1 MNVTTEPV
9 DVEVFHL
16 SVGEE
21 QALTDQLRSFWETE
35 SLGVNMG
42 IEQRPETDTVWKF
55 ERSVKYHQGRY
66 DVCLPWREDHL
77 KLATNY
83 CTALNCLKSLAR
95 QFQNNDQ
102 LYDQYNQV
110 FQEYLAEGIIEEV
123 FGVKPSSDR

>member
-1 MNVTTEPV
+1 MNVTTEPA

-83 CTALNCLKSLAR
+83 CTALNCLKSLESR
-95 QFQNNDQ
+95 TTKLRVCLMPLLMSDSRSLNDCI
-102 LYDQYNQV
+102 LT
-110 FQEYLAEGIIEEV
+110 
-123 FGVKPSSDR
+123 